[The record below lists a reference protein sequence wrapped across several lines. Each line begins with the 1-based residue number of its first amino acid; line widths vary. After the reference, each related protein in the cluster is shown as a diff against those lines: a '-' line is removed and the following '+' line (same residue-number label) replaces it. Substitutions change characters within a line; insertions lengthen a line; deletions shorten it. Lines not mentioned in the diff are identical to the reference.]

1 MSLRGASPETV
12 RRARDRADPLPGTG
26 GFAGELDG
34 ALVRDVLGRELL
46 FYDSTGWSHD
56 PRGSTEGRSLPAGH
70 VLAREDGDADPRR
83 LWSLPEPEPA
93 GSGAVDRLREALETT
108 LDPLGQGASE
118 HLAVGFSGGVDSSV
132 LAARWDAPLYTVGF
146 PDSHDVAAARSGAE
160 ALGADL
166 TVVELDHDR
175 LEAAIPRVVDATG
188 RTNAMD
194 VAIALPILVLA
205 RRVAAD
211 GYERLAL
218 GQAADEL
225 FGGYAKVENAPD
237 DHRVDADTV
246 RGARRETLA
255 SLPDQ
260 FERDILA
267 VRSAAVE
274 PVTPFA
280 HDRVVRAAL
289 ALDGDQLV
297 RDGRRKWALREAVR
311 PWLPDSLLD
320 RPKKALQYGSLV
332 SRELDRLARQA
343 GYKRRMDDHV
353 RRYVE
358 SLC

>member
-26 GFAGELDG
+26 GFAGEL
-34 ALVRDVLGRELL
+34 
-46 FYDSTGWSHD
+46 TGWSHD

-108 LDPLGQGASE
+108 LDPGPRASE

-146 PDSHDVAAARSGAE
+146 PNSHDIAAARSGAE